1 MHWIYLS
8 LAIIFE
14 VLGTISMKLSNG
26 FTKLVPS
33 ILLLLLF
40 YIGSLCFLTLTLKY
54 ISVSIAYAVWSGMGI
69 VLISLIGIFFF
80 HEQFSVIKA
89 VSVLLIIIGV
99 VSLNFIS
106 ESETSSNGISVHT
119 DRNR

>member
-1 MHWIYLS
+1 MQWIYLS

-14 VLGTISMKLSNG
+14 VLGTVSMKLSNG

-33 ILLLLLF
+33 ILLLLF
-40 YIGSLCFLTLTLKY
+40 YIGDLCFLTLTLKY

-69 VLISLIGIFFF
+69 VLISMIGIFFF